1 MKNTLL
7 DDELE
12 RINAVFKI
20 GWKKYDPTFKME
32 VLETHY

>member
-12 RINAVFKI
+12 KISTVFKI
-20 GWKKYDPTFKME
+20 GWKSYDPDFEME
-32 VLETHY
+32 I